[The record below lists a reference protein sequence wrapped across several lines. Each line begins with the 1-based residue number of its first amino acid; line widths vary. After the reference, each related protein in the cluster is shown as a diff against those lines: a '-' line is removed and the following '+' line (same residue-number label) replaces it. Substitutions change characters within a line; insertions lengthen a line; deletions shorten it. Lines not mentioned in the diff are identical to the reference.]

1 MGSRTHVLPRPT
13 SPVFVLDFPPSKFC
27 PPCHPV
33 NAFVPLPAASIFTSP
48 QLGQYQPS
56 ECLEEDAKTTRRRKR
71 RKSSK
76 LCLAT
81 KRKRKKNMKTLRSMT
96 RKKES
101 RKWKPHLQRSAKL
114 IPMLPNRLPRRP
126 RKLKRTA
133 KKTRTRMRR
142 LRTRLPKM
150 TLTSKSRRKMSLRSR
165 RRSSKAQRARQPL
178 PKPRLN
184 ILTTKTSQASPRVL
198 IRVAIFG
205 LILEKSS
212 CR

>member
-1 MGSRTHVLPRPT
+1 MG
-13 SPVFVLDFPPSKFC
+13 VLDFPPSKFC

-71 RKSSK
+71 RESSK

-81 KRKRKKNMKTLRSMT
+81 KRKRAK
-96 RKKES
+96 RKRKS

>member
-1 MGSRTHVLPRPT
+1 MGT

-56 ECLEEDAKTTRRRKR
+56 ECLEEDAKTTKRRKR
-71 RKSSK
+71 
-76 LCLAT
+76 A
-81 KRKRKKNMKTLRSMT
+81 KRKRK
-96 RKKES
+96 S